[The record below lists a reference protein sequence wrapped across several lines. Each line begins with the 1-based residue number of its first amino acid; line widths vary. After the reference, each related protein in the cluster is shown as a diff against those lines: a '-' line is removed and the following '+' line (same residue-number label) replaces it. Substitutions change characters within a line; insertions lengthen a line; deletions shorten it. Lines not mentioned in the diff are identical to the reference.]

1 MGFIDAYKHLEKL
14 CGDMLHD
21 DRRLSAY
28 IDEMLRLSNGAR
40 YVRNWDYDLKQLKHY
55 RWVRNQIVHEPG
67 HTEQNMCVPEDTLWI
82 ENFYSRILNQTDPLA
97 QYYKAIRSQRQ
108 VISTSQNY
116 VHTTNIVGNKV
127 SSERKTGKGL
137 VFICILFVVAVMIFV
152 LKMY

>member
-1 MGFIDAYKHLEKL
+1 MILESNSSDKLVWLLSNNSDSEAYVMGFIDAYKHLEKL

-67 HTEQNMCVPEDTLWI
+67 HTEQNMCARGYALD
-82 ENFYSRILNQTDPLA
+82 
-97 QYYKAIRSQRQ
+97 
-108 VISTSQNY
+108 
-116 VHTTNIVGNKV
+116 
-127 SSERKTGKGL
+127 
-137 VFICILFVVAVMIFV
+137 
-152 LKMY
+152 